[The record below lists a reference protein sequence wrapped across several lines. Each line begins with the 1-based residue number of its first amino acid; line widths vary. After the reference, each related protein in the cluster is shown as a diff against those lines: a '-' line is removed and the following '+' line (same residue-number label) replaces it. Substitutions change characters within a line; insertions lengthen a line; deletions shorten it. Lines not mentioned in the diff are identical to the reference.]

1 MASTWFD
8 SLTNRLSASEFK
20 FMMEEEENAAQP
32 NFAILTTLVILAV
45 TEIGP

>member
-8 SLTNRLSASEFK
+8 SLTNRRAASEFK

-32 NFAILTTLVILAV
+32 NFPLLATLVPLTV
-45 TEIGP
+45 TELGP